1 MTKITVG
8 ETIASIAVGSNYL
21 RMSIAEINGDETIKI
36 LEDVIKPTNIGK
48 DTFASKRISV
58 QTMHEACNDLKR
70 FAQLIKDYRVKFYK
84 AISTSGIRE
93 AENKQYIL
101 EQIRLRTGLNVE
113 CINTAEERFFMLK
126 SISYSSNLN
135 SMKKALIV
143 SITSG
148 AVEVSI
154 YKEGHLKFT
163 EQSKIGSL
171 RLRET
176 LSELESKT
184 MDFPAI
190 MEQFIENKLYS
201 IKSTIENLDIDYFL
215 GLGGEV
221 KTIFKIIR
229 TKNNLNKKE
238 YFTENEHFIERE
250 DFIELYKDIQNMSND
265 QIRFAYGV
273 SYKTAELILPSI
285 LIFYCFLKI
294 TKTKNIQIPMA
305 SLRKGI
311 LYDLVEELFDID
323 KKRESINHIISSVW
337 YIGKKYRIDK
347 KHAAFVENI
356 ALSIFD
362 QTKKLHKLEQ
372 RERLYLQVASILHDV
387 GIFVDAS
394 NHCVQS
400 YNIIQSQN
408 IIGFSNRDLQLT
420 ANIAKYHSEEIPME
434 SHKSY
439 YMLSDKD
446 KMTVSILSAILR
458 LAEALD
464 ISHLQK
470 IKEIKLLEDKDL
482 LYFNLSADEDIMLE
496 EWNFINNSDFF
507 EEVLGVKPLI

>member
-1 MTKITVG
+1 MTKIKVG

-21 RMSIAEINGDETIKI
+21 RMSIAEINADQTIKI

-58 QTMHEACNDLKR
+58 QTMHETCNDLRR
-70 FAQLIKDYRVKFYK
+70 FAQLIKDYKVKFYK

-101 EQIRLRTGLNVE
+101 EQIKLRTGLNVE

-126 SISYSSNLN
+126 SINYNSNL
-135 SMKKALIV
+135 SSWKRALIV
-143 SITSG
+143 SLTSG

-154 YKEGHLKFT
+154 YEEGQLKFT
-163 EQSKIGSL
+163 EQAKIGSL

-176 LSELESKT
+176 LGELESKT
-184 MDFPAI
+184 IDFPEI
-190 MEQFIENKLYS
+190 MEQFIDNKLYS
-201 IKSTIENLDIDYFL
+201 IKSTIENLDIEYFV
-215 GLGGEV
+215 GLGGEL
-221 KTIFKIIR
+221 KTIFNIIR
-229 TKNNLNKKE
+229 TKNNLNKQKYFSEKE
-238 YFTENEHFIERE
+238 NFIERE
-250 DFIELYKDIQNMSND
+250 DFIKFYKDIRNMTND
-265 QIRFAYGV
+265 QIRFTYGV

-294 TKTKNIQIPMA
+294 TKNKSIQIPMV
-305 SLRKGI
+305 SLKKGI
-311 LYDLVEELFDID
+311 LYDLAEELLDID
-323 KKRESINHIISSVW
+323 KRKESLNHIISSVW

-347 KHAAFVENI
+347 KHASFVENI

-362 QTKKLHKLEQ
+362 QTKKLHKLGEK
-372 RERLYLQVASILHDV
+372 ERLYLQVASILHDV

-394 NHCVQS
+394 NHCEQS

-408 IIGFSNRDLQLT
+408 IIGFSNKDLLLT

-434 SHKSY
+434 SHKNY
-439 YMLSDKD
+439 YMLSDQD

-470 IKEIKLLEDKDL
+470 IKEIKLVGDKDL
-482 LYFNLSADEDIMLE
+482 LYFNLNAEEDIILE